1 MYGRAFQYVLIAL
14 LILVGGFFSIFFYR
28 ELFPEYRIYQ
38 NAYVELEQMRAR
50 ATQTEPSAFAF
61 GIKQI
66 VLSQPSGGPETI
78 DRCTSCHVALD
89 VEAYSPTKLKRDLNG
104 TIMRDENGVP
114 IKTSNDMYVFN
125 LLDKAIQEA
134 QNDPHKLVQLQALNA
149 FDLGERTINMRKVL
163 AMHPLMGREERP
175 FQFHSPEEIG
185 CTSCHNGNGRALTT
199 DKAHG
204 PVFDGTYEPSFEGH
218 EQFFLE
224 KDPKNDPLFSTVFN
238 DKPGHALLFQTTP
251 LFVGGLLEANC
262 MQCHLS
268 TKELMEHQKTGEVQQ
283 TLHLD
288 QKLLESALES
298 DEKAL
303 QSLTFLQHQISSQGV
318 PSTLHLLT
326 QMAAD
331 PKLPKMTR
339 SQLRHQK
346 KWLEELIK
354 PVPQELQKHA
364 AEAEIHLAL
373 LSLLGTPEAVDAIK
387 KLDLAAPYQQA
398 PDQEKLKEALHT
410 GTGQIYAHQKA
421 LKMIQASASQ
431 VKETEKNG
439 FSHPLGLPTSLT
451 VSSEIDRLT
460 PVYKLGEEEFFWQAC
475 YACHRIAGL
484 TRGGV
489 GPDLTQEGFGYP
501 WFIKLKIRWPQGTFA
516 TSRMPNMHLDHRE
529 LEALTTFLLAQ
540 KGKRTVVS
548 DIDYKTEVKAWDE
561 GRKRS
566 FEEPLPPSEIHN
578 LHRGMTIFATEGCA
592 ACHRLRGFTSRVG
605 FSLEAKPNS
614 SWQDIQTERDWFST
628 HFPELV
634 GSLDIPGSLLVERLQ
649 QHQASID
656 QHILSSAKQE
666 SILDELNQK
675 YPELL
680 LSFYSPFAYA
690 MRAKN
695 HELTGEALKAWQDRV
710 QRVMMMYIQEY
721 GLGRLIGPRLNWSG
735 IYRSDAW
742 LMQHFYDPAGMVPR
756 SLMPSFRF
764 DDTKFAAL
772 TYMLGELG
780 RKNLAENRLHWEN
793 EGFQPQAA
801 YALYCSQCHGP
812 SERRDEAPLLQWIY
826 PIPKSLRNNTF
837 LNNLTRPR
845 MIESIL
851 HGVKGTPMP
860 PWGETPKD
868 KAFLNNQPVLTPNE
882 VEQVVDWLLR
892 SLPNSSNKPQ
902 LIPKWNYTPEDV
914 LKDLEREKDQLPT
927 HSTTVWHEENGPL
940 LALSLNDI
948 AYLGTPEEEKPLT
961 VESLFDIRNNPV
973 IGGTDAK
980 GYYIQKRFATP
991 ENIAAGQRFF
1001 IEYCAVCH
1009 GAEGG
1014 GDGPRA
1020 SEMYESKPRI
1030 LTNIHWIDTRDDLR
1044 LLRSI
1049 KYGVPG
1055 TSMVAWGDATSML
1068 QRLQLVLYIRH
1079 LSAQLEARD
1088 ELSQALYLAFEAP
1101 TQQIELLRT
1110 KRFDEISSL
1119 QLKQTQ
1125 IRTQRLALEG
1135 QKESEEDKEKRTK
1148 LYQEEQVVKEE
1159 LERLHQEDEPYTHL
1173 IALLADEQRLDETMG
1188 KFLLNSHADPR
1199 IWHAF
1204 IGFIRAQEGQLRIV
1218 DGKLTLSQKDTLS
1231 DDQAAVNALFA
1242 KLFAEKQLEAKQL
1255 GGQFATP
1262 ARREALLKLT
1272 THTELLRQMQDEF
1285 LSTLFEMQR
1294 MHLKQAKQL
1303 QLFPKETFQ
1312 IVQSK
1317 GNLLNKE
1324 KNIDQIQ
1331 GK

>member
-1 MYGRAFQYVLIAL
+1 MYGRVFQYVLIAL
-14 LILVGGFFSIFFYR
+14 MIVVGAFFSIFFYR

-38 NAYVELEQMRAR
+38 NAYVALEQMRAS

-66 VLSQPSGGPETI
+66 VLPQPNNGPEII
-78 DRCTSCHVALD
+78 DRCISCHVALD
-89 VEAYSPTKLKRDLNG
+89 VEAYSPTKLKKDLNG
-104 TIMRDENGVP
+104 VIMRDQHGVP
-114 IKTSNDMYVFN
+114 IKVPNDQYVFN
-125 LLDKAIQEA
+125 LLDKAIEDA
-134 QNDPHKLVQLQALNA
+134 QSDPYKLTQLEALNS

-224 KDPKNDPLFSTVFN
+224 KDPKNDPPFSKVFN
-238 DKPGHALLFQTTP
+238 NKPGHTLLFQTTP

-262 MQCHLS
+262 IQCHLS

-283 TLHLD
+283 SLHLD
-288 QKLLESALES
+288 QKLLEGALES

-303 QSLTFLQHQISSQGV
+303 QDLMFLQNQIGASGVAATLSQ
-318 PSTLHLLT
+318 LT

-331 PKLPKMTR
+331 PKLPKTTR
-339 SQLRHQK
+339 SQLRQQK
-346 KWLEELIK
+346 KWIEKLTQA
-354 PVPQELQKHA
+354 VPPELQKRA
-364 AEAEIHLAL
+364 VEAEIHIAL
-373 LSLLGTPEAVDAIK
+373 LELLGTPEAIDAIK
-387 KLDLAAPYQQA
+387 KLDLGTPYNQA
-398 PDQEKLKEALHT
+398 IDQEKIKEALNT
-410 GTGQIYAHQKA
+410 GKGQIYQHTEA
-421 LKMIQASASQ
+421 LKKIQNSTTQLQEGS
-431 VKETEKNG
+431 KE
-439 FSHPLGLPTSLT
+439 LT
-451 VSSEIDRLT
+451 ASSEFDRLT
-460 PVYKLGEEEFFWQAC
+460 PVYRLGEEEFFWQAC
-475 YACHRIAGL
+475 YACHRIDGL
-484 TRGGV
+484 SRGGV
-489 GPDLTQEGFGYP
+489 GPNLTQEGFGYP
-501 WFIKLKIRWPQGTFA
+501 WFIKLKIRWPQGTFT

-540 KGKRTVVS
+540 KGKRPVVS

-561 GRKRS
+561 GKKRP

-592 ACHRLRGFTSRVG
+592 ACHRLRGFNSSVG
-605 FSLEAKPNS
+605 FSLEAQPNS
-614 SWQDIQTERDWFST
+614 SWEELQTEREWFST
-628 HFPELV
+628 HIPELV
-634 GSLDIPGSLLVERLQ
+634 GSSDISGSLLAQRLQ
-649 QHQASID
+649 QHADSID
-656 QHILSSAKQE
+656 QHIVANAKQTGL
-666 SILDELNQK
+666 LDELNQK
-675 YPELL
+675 HPELL

-695 HELTGEALKAWQDRV
+695 HELHGQALKAWQDRV
-710 QRVMMMYIQEY
+710 QRVLMMYIQEY

-742 LMQHFYDPAGMVPR
+742 LMQHFYDPAGLVPR

-780 RKNLAENRLHWEN
+780 RKNLAENRLRWKN
-793 EGFQPQAA
+793 EGFKPQAA
-801 YALYCSQCHGP
+801 YELYCSQCHGP

-860 PWGETPKD
+860 PWGETPSD
-868 KAFLNNQPVLTPNE
+868 KAFINNQPVLNESE
-882 VEQVVDWLLR
+882 VEQLVEWLMR
-892 SLPNSSNKPQ
+892 SLPGSSKHQ
-902 LIPKWNYTPEDV
+902 SIPKWEYSPEDV
-914 LKDLEREKDQLPT
+914 LKDLKREKDPLRV
-927 HSTTVWHEENGPL
+927 HSTSVWNDANGPL
-940 LALSLNDI
+940 LALSLGDI
-948 AYLGTPEEEKPLT
+948 AYLGSAEEEKPLT
-961 VESLFDIRNNPV
+961 VESLFDMRNNPV
-973 IGGTDAK
+973 AGGTDAQ
-980 GYYIQKRFATP
+980 GYYIQERFATP

-1001 IEYCAVCH
+1001 LEYCAVCH

-1020 SEMYESKPRI
+1020 AEMYESKPRI

-1055 TSMVAWGDATSML
+1055 TSMIAWGDATSML

-1079 LSAQLEARD
+1079 LSAQLQARD
-1088 ELSQALYLAFEAP
+1088 ELAQALYIAFESP
-1101 TQQIELLRT
+1101 SQQIELLRA
-1110 KRFDEISSL
+1110 KRFAEIAAL
-1119 QLKQTQ
+1119 QSKQAQ
-1125 IRTQRLALEG
+1125 LHLARQALEAQSPG
-1135 QKESEEDKEKRTK
+1135 LNQEKATQT
-1148 LYQEEQVVKEE
+1148 YQDEQLVKAE
-1159 LERLHQEDEPYTHL
+1159 LEKLRQEDTPYTQL
-1173 IALLADEQRLDETMG
+1173 IHLLAEEQRLDEAMG
-1188 KFLLNSHADPR
+1188 NFLLNSRADPR
-1199 IWHAF
+1199 VWHQF
-1204 IGFIRAQEGQLRIV
+1204 IGHVRAQEGQLRVV
-1218 DGKLTLSQKDTLS
+1218 DGKLILSKKNTLQE
-1231 DDQAAVNALFA
+1231 DQEVIRALFTT
-1242 KLFAEKQLEAKQL
+1242 LFAEKQLEAKQI

-1262 ARREALLKLT
+1262 ARREALAKLT
-1272 THTELLRQMQDEF
+1272 TATELLGQIQDEF

-1294 MHLKQAKQL
+1294 LHQAQEKTL
-1303 QLFPKETFQ
+1303 QQFPKEAFE
-1312 IVQSK
+1312 IVEP
-1317 GNLLNKE
+1317 KE
-1324 KNIDQIQ
+1324 HQEENMDKTQ
-1331 GK
+1331 GSPS